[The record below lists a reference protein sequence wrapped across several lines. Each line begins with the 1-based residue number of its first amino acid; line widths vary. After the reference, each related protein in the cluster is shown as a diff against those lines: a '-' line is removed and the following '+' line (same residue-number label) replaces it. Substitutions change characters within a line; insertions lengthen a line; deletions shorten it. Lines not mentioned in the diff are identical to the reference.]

1 MFKNRKYRF
10 VLPIALAGGCIGIL
24 CWIYMTGSDTA
35 RLFEFGIWTGFGTM
49 VPGLLVA
56 AGASDNTFEEG
67 ELYDA
72 VRDASQKQE
81 RVRGTVP
88 ILVVTVLAGTLII
101 LVSLAADYLIL
112 PLLRLAG

>member
-1 MFKNRKYRF
+1 MFLSRKYRF

-24 CWIYMTGSDTA
+24 CWIYITELDTA

-56 AGASDNTFEEG
+56 TGASDNTFEEG
-67 ELYDA
+67 ENYDA

-81 RVRGTVP
+81 RIRGTIP
-88 ILVVTVLAGTLII
+88 ILVTTVLAGALII
-101 LVSLAADYLIL
+101 VISLAAEYLIL